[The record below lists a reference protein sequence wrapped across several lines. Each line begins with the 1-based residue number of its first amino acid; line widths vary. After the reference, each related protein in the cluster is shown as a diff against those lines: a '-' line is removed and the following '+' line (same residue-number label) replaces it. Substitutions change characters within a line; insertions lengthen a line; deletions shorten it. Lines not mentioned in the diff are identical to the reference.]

1 MIVIGLIIFLTS
13 RWARTGPG
21 KEVIDKIKMKGW
33 PFGNLFMKVY
43 MARFARTGTTL
54 VASGV
59 PLLQMLDITGRAV
72 NNVHIESSIQRAGD
86 KVKGGKGLAESIEND
101 PNFLPL
107 VPSMIKI
114 GEQSGAMEQMLAVR
128 RGCWS
133 SKASIT
139 ARPFSRPAIQSRFS
153 SGGVW
158 VAGRCR
164 DMEKP

>member
-1 MIVIGLIIFLTS
+1 M
-13 RWARTGPG
+13 
-21 KEVIDKIKMKGW
+21 IDKIKMKGW

-114 GEQSGAMEQMLAVR
+114 GEQSGAMEQMLAKIAEYYEKEVDTEVDNI
-128 RGCWS
+128 S
-133 SKASIT
+133 SIIEPVMMVLLGIVAFIIV
-139 ARPFSRPAIQSRFS
+139 AAVLLPIYGLAGQSGL
-153 SGGVW
+153 GG
-158 VAGRCR
+158 
-164 DMEKP
+164 